1 MLLLRL
7 APLLLLAL
15 PVHAQLSGTQWEAYT
30 SMRQINRVLVHQDA
44 VWAGTSGGVLRYDQQ
59 TQAYTRFTRRDDLPG
74 NIILSLAVDANGHL
88 WFGTHSQ
95 GLSRYRPDKERFDPP
110 LSRLPKPPHQRP

>member
-15 PVHAQLSGTQWEAYT
+15 PVRAQLSGTQWEAYT

-44 VWAGTSGGVLRYDQQ
+44 VWAGTGGGVLRYDQQ
-59 TQAYTRFTRRDDLPG
+59 PNPMRASPAATAYRAT
-74 NIILSLAVDANGHL
+74 S
-88 WFGTHSQ
+88 S
-95 GLSRYRPDKERFDPP
+95 
-110 LSRLPKPPHQRP
+110 